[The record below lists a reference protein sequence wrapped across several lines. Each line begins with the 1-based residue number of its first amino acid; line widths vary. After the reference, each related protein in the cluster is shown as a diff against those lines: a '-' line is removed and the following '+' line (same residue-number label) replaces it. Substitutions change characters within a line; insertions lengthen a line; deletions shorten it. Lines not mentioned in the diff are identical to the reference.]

1 MSKKILLAIVSISI
15 FCSWTLQQTIEI
27 KNAEWL
33 IGTWENKTQRGSVF
47 ETWTKISEVE
57 LSGKSYILKEK
68 DTIVFET
75 IRLLQQQDSLFY
87 IPKVKN
93 QNGDLPVR
101 FNAKT
106 ISDTELVFENQQHDF
121 PQIISYTKINS
132 DSLIAEI
139 SGTNN
144 GKERKQT
151 FPMKRVK

>member
-1 MSKKILLAIVSISI
+1 MSKKIVLAIVSIII
-15 FCSWTLQQTIEI
+15 FCSWTLQQIN
-27 KNAEWL
+27 KKNNAEWL
-33 IGTWENKTQRGSVF
+33 IGTWENKTQSGSIF

-75 IRLLQQQDSLFY
+75 IQLLQEQDNLFY

-101 FNAKT
+101 FSAKT
-106 ISDTELVFENQQHDF
+106 ISDTELMFENQQHDF

-139 SGTNN
+139 SGTKN